1 MNDKGFFRNRRML
14 WDGLGTEVKGSTDYK
29 EALKEAGLDWKVEQ
43 RALYT
48 AGGSIVEG
56 WKANVRETDD
66 KVLGLVTDR
75 YKVVQNEE
83 AFSFISDLMGLGMR
97 LEAAG
102 TIQDGKKSWVVGSIQ
117 SFVIQKEQINPY
129 LVFLNSHDATSGIKI
144 FITPVRVHCS
154 NTLALALSKAKYS
167 WSIQHTGDVESKI
180 SAAKDILRTAEK
192 YMVAWAREM
201 ESLSEK
207 NLSDEDVN
215 VLLKELLP
223 FDDDATPIQKKN
235 IEKMRKSISDCYYHA
250 EDLQHLGFNAYRW
263 LNSVADYICHC
274 KPLRQ
279 TTSYKEN
286 LFLRGMDAGNLVNQ
300 AYALVAA

>member
-48 AGGSIVEG
+48 ADGTIVDG

-66 KVLGLVTDR
+66 KVLGLVSER
-75 YKVVQNEE
+75 YKVVQNIE
-83 AFSFISDLMGLGMR
+83 AFSFISDLMGMGMR

-102 TIQDGKKSWVVGSIQ
+102 TIQDGKRSWVVGSIQ

-129 LVFLNSHDATSGIKI
+129 LVFLNSHDASSGIKI
-144 FITPVRVHCS
+144 FITPVRVQCA

-180 SAAKDILRTAEK
+180 NAAKNVLKTAEE
-192 YMVAWAREM
+192 YMISWAKEM

-207 NLSDEDVN
+207 LLSEEEVNL
-215 VLLKELLP
+215 LLEELLP
-223 FDDDATPIQKKN
+223 VDEDATPLQIKN
-235 IEKMRKSISDCYYHA
+235 TEKMRKSISDCYYHA
-250 EDLQHLGFNAYRW
+250 EDLQHLGFNAYRF
-263 LNSVADYICHC
+263 LNSVADYLCHC
-274 KPLRQ
+274 KPIRQ
-279 TTSYKEN
+279 TAFYKEN
-286 LFLRGMDAGNLVNQ
+286 LFLKGIDSGNLINQ
-300 AYALVAA
+300 AYELVAA